1 MKKFNFENFLAIK
14 YISSKKEEK
23 LISLSSLLS
32 IISIAIGVGALIL
45 VLGIMNGFD
54 KMLESKIIGVNPHII
69 IKNFNGTFNLDKKL
83 IEKIKSDKMVSNV
96 YPSLV
101 EQCIISAN
109 GQSSGSILNGIDFS
123 NKPYVGKYIDGNTN
137 GIVLGKELMKAIG
150 VSVGQN
156 VRVTLA
162 YANPTAMGFAP
173 VSFEVPVTGVF
184 DSGMYEYDLAFSYIP
199 LDILWKNMQTYN
211 QINTIAVNLYNPYNI
226 NKVGSVLDKILPP
239 NQYYFVTW
247 AQMNK
252 NFFTALKLEKI
263 AMGIILLLII
273 IVAAFDIM
281 NSLTMLVME
290 KVKDIAILVSLGA
303 TSNNIKKIFL
313 KQGLIL
319 GLIGTIVGD
328 FLGLSLG
335 YILKHYDI
343 ISLPKQVYYMTKIPV
358 YITLSYVVGISVVS
372 IGLCVL
378 ASLYPASKASKMN
391 VVEVLRQ

>member
-54 KMLESKIIGVNPHII
+54 KMLESKIIGANPHIMV
-69 IKNFNGTFNLDKKL
+69 KNFNGTFDLDNKL
-83 IEKIKSDKMVSNV
+83 IDAIKSDKLVSNV
-96 YPSLV
+96 YSSLV

-109 GQSSGSILNGIDFS
+109 GQSSGSILNGIDFKD
-123 NKPYVGKYIDGNTN
+123 KPYIEKYIKGNTS

-150 VSVGQN
+150 VSIGQN

-162 YANPTAMGFAP
+162 YSKPTAVGFSP
-173 VSFEVPVTGVF
+173 VSFEAPVTGVF

-199 LDILWKNMQTYN
+199 INLLWKNMQTYD
-211 QINTIAVNLYNPYNI
+211 QINTIAINLYNPYNI
-226 NKVGSVLDKILPP
+226 NKVGDFLDHVLPGS
-239 NQYYFVTW
+239 YYFVTW

-303 TSNNIKKIFL
+303 TSKNIKNIFI

-319 GLIGTIVGD
+319 GIIGTAIGD

-335 YILKHYDI
+335 YILKHYNI
-343 ISLPKQVYYMTKIPV
+343 VSLPKQVYYITKIPV
-358 YITLSYVVGISVVS
+358 DITLTYVIGISIIS
-372 IGLCVL
+372 IGLCTL

-391 VVEVLRQ
+391 IIEVLRQ

>member
-54 KMLESKIIGVNPHII
+54 KMLESKIIGANPHII
-69 IKNFNGTFNLDKKL
+69 VKNFNGTFNLDNNL
-83 IEKIKSDKMVSNV
+83 IKSIKTDKLVSNV

-109 GQSSGSILNGIDFS
+109 GQSSGSILNGVDF
-123 NKPYVGKYIDGNTN
+123 NDKPYIEKYIKGNTK

-150 VSVGQN
+150 VRVGQN

-162 YANPTAMGFAP
+162 YSNPTAIGFSP
-173 VSFEVPVTGVF
+173 VSFEIPVTGVF

-199 LDILWKNMQTYN
+199 LNILWQKMQTYDL
-211 QINTIAVNLYNPYNI
+211 INTIAINLYNPYDI
-226 NKVGSVLDKILPP
+226 NKVGKYLEHILPAS
-239 NQYYFVTW
+239 YYFVTW

-263 AMGIILLLII
+263 AMAIILLLII

-303 TSNNIKKIFL
+303 TASNIKRIFI

-319 GLIGTIVGD
+319 GIIGTAFGD
-328 FLGLSLG
+328 FLGLTLG
-335 YILKHYDI
+335 YLLKHYNI
-343 ISLPKQVYYMTKIPV
+343 VSLPKQVYYITKIPV
-358 YITLSYVVGISVVS
+358 DITFTYVVIISMVS
-372 IGLCVL
+372 IGLCTL

-391 VVEVLRQ
+391 VIEVLRQ

>member
-54 KMLESKIIGVNPHII
+54 KMLESKIIGANPHIV
-69 IKNFNGTFNLDKKL
+69 IKNFNGTFNIDKKL
-83 IEKIKSDKMVSNV
+83 LEKIKSDKMVSNV

-123 NKPYVGKYIDGNTN
+123 DKPYVEKYIKGRTN

-162 YANPTAMGFAP
+162 YSNPTAMGFAP
-173 VSFEVPVTGVF
+173 VSFEVPVTGEF

-199 LDILWKNMQTYN
+199 LNILWKNMQTYN
-211 QINTIAVNLYNPYNI
+211 QINTIAINLYNPYNI
-226 NKVGSVLDKILPP
+226 NKVGSFLDKILPS
-239 NQYYFVTW
+239 QYYFVTW

-263 AMGIILLLII
+263 AMGVILLLII

-303 TSNNIKKIFL
+303 TSKNIKNIFI

-319 GLIGTIVGD
+319 GFIGTIVGD

-335 YILKHYDI
+335 YILKHYNI
-343 ISLPKQVYYMTKIPV
+343 VSLPKQVYYMTKIPV
-358 YITLSYVVGISVVS
+358 DITLTYVVGISIVS
-372 IGLCVL
+372 IGLCIL

-391 VVEVLRQ
+391 IIEVLRQ

>member
-54 KMLESKIIGVNPHII
+54 KMLESKIIGANPHII
-69 IKNFNGTFNLDKKL
+69 VKNFNGMFDLNQNLIKT
-83 IEKIKSDKMVSNV
+83 IKSDKLVSNI

-109 GQSSGSILNGIDFS
+109 GQSSGSILNGIDFGE
-123 NKPYVGKYIDGNTN
+123 KPYIQKYIKGSTK

-150 VSVGQN
+150 VSVGEN

-162 YANPTAMGFAP
+162 YSNPTAMGFSP

-199 LDILWKNMQTYN
+199 INTLWHYMNTFD
-211 QINTIAVNLYNPYNI
+211 QINTIAINLYNPYNI
-226 NKVGSVLDKILPP
+226 NKVSIFLEHTLPSG
-239 NQYYFVTW
+239 YYFITW

-252 NFFTALKLEKI
+252 NFFTALKLEKL
-263 AMGIILLLII
+263 AMAIILFLII
-273 IVAAFDIM
+273 VVASFDIM

-290 KVKDIAILVSLGA
+290 KVKDIAILVTIGA
-303 TSNNIKKIFL
+303 TSKNIRNIFI

-319 GLIGTIVGD
+319 GIVGTIIGD

-343 ISLPKQVYYMTKIPV
+343 VSLPKQVYYITKIPV
-358 YITLSYVVGISVVS
+358 DITLTYVIVISIVS
-372 IGLCVL
+372 IGLCTL

-391 VVEVLRQ
+391 IIEVLRQ

>member
-54 KMLESKIIGVNPHII
+54 KMLESKIIGANPHII
-69 IKNFNGTFNLDKKL
+69 IKNFDGTFNLDRKL
-83 IEKIKSDKMVSNV
+83 LGKIKSDKMVANV

-101 EQCIISAN
+101 EQCIVSAN
-109 GQSSGSILNGIDFS
+109 GQSSGSILNGVDFS
-123 NKPYVGKYIDGNTN
+123 DKPYVEKYIKGRTN

-150 VSVGQN
+150 VSAGQN

-162 YANPTAMGFAP
+162 YSNPTAMGFSP

-199 LDILWKNMQTYN
+199 LDVLWKNMQTYD

-226 NKVGSVLDKILPP
+226 NKVGSFLGKILPS
-239 NQYYFVTW
+239 QYYFVTW

-303 TSNNIKKIFL
+303 TSKNIKSIFI

-319 GLIGTIVGD
+319 GFIGTIIGD

-343 ISLPKQVYYMTKIPV
+343 VSLPKQVYYITKIPV
-358 YITLSYVVGISVVS
+358 DITLTYVVGISIVS
-372 IGLCVL
+372 VGLCVL
-378 ASLYPASKASKMN
+378 ASLYPASKASRMN
-391 VVEVLRQ
+391 IIEVLRQ

>member
-45 VLGIMNGFD
+45 VLGIMNGFG
-54 KMLESKIIGVNPHII
+54 KMLESKIIGANPHIV
-69 IKNFNGTFNLDKKL
+69 IKNFNGTFNVDEKL
-83 IEKIKSDKMVSNV
+83 LEKIKSDKMVSNV
-96 YPSLV
+96 YPLLV

-109 GQSSGSILNGIDFS
+109 GQSSGSILSGIDFS
-123 NKPYVGKYIDGNTN
+123 GKPYVEKYIKGKTN

-162 YANPTAMGFAP
+162 YSNPTAMGFAP
-173 VSFEVPVTGVF
+173 VSFEIPVTGEF

-199 LDILWKNMQTYN
+199 LSTLWKNMQTYN
-211 QINTIAVNLYNPYNI
+211 QINTIAINLYNPYNI
-226 NKVGSVLDKILPP
+226 NKVGSFLDEILPS
-239 NQYYFVTW
+239 QYYFVTW

-303 TSNNIKKIFL
+303 TSKNIKNIFI

-319 GLIGTIVGD
+319 GLIGTIIGD

-335 YILKHYDI
+335 YILKHYNI
-343 ISLPKQVYYMTKIPV
+343 VSLPEQVYYITKIPV
-358 YITLSYVVGISVVS
+358 DITLTYVVGISIVS
-372 IGLCVL
+372 VGLCVL
-378 ASLYPASKASKMN
+378 ASLYPASKAYRMN
-391 VVEVLRQ
+391 IIEVLRQ

>member
-54 KMLESKIIGVNPHII
+54 KVLESKIIGANPHIV
-69 IKNFNGTFNLDKKL
+69 IKNFNGTFDLDEKLLKK
-83 IEKIKSDKMVSNV
+83 IQSDKMVSNV
-96 YPSLV
+96 YPSLI

-123 NKPYVGKYIDGNTN
+123 DKPYVEKYIKGKTN

-173 VSFEVPVTGVF
+173 VSFEVPVTGEF

-199 LDILWKNMQTYN
+199 LNILWKNMHTYS

-226 NKVGSVLDKILPP
+226 NKVGNFLDKILPT
-239 NQYYFVTW
+239 QYYFVTW

-303 TSNNIKKIFL
+303 TSKNIKNIFI

-319 GLIGTIVGD
+319 GVIGTVVGD

-335 YILKHYDI
+335 YILKHYNI
-343 ISLPKQVYYMTKIPV
+343 VSLPKQVYYITKIPV
-358 YITLSYVVGISVVS
+358 DITLTYVVWISIVS
-372 IGLCVL
+372 IGLCIL

-391 VVEVLRQ
+391 VIEVLRQ

>member
-54 KMLESKIIGVNPHII
+54 KMLESKIIGANPHIV
-69 IKNFNGTFNLDKKL
+69 IKNFNGTFNVDKKL
-83 IEKIKSDKMVSNV
+83 LERIKSDKMVSNV

-123 NKPYVGKYIDGNTN
+123 DKPYVEKYIKGKTN

-162 YANPTAMGFAP
+162 YSNPTAMGFAP
-173 VSFEVPVTGVF
+173 ISFEIPVTGEF

-199 LDILWKNMQTYN
+199 LSILWKNMQTYN
-211 QINTIAVNLYNPYNI
+211 QINTIAINLYNPYDI
-226 NKVGSVLDKILPP
+226 NKVGSFLDKILP

-303 TSNNIKKIFL
+303 TSKNIKNIFI

-319 GLIGTIVGD
+319 GLIGTIIGD

-335 YILKHYDI
+335 YILKHYNI
-343 ISLPKQVYYMTKIPV
+343 VSLPKQVYYMTKIPV
-358 YITLSYVVGISVVS
+358 DITLTYVVGISIVS
-372 IGLCVL
+372 VGLCVL
-378 ASLYPASKASKMN
+378 ASLYPASKASRMN
-391 VVEVLRQ
+391 IIEVLRQ

>member
-54 KMLESKIIGVNPHII
+54 KMLESKIIGANPHII
-69 IKNFNGTFNLDKKL
+69 IKNFNGTFNIDKKL
-83 IEKIKSDKMVSNV
+83 LEKIKSDKMVSNV

-109 GQSSGSILNGIDFS
+109 GQSSGSILNGINFS
-123 NKPYVGKYIDGNTN
+123 DKPYVEKYIKGRTN

-162 YANPTAMGFAP
+162 YSNPTAMGFAP
-173 VSFEVPVTGVF
+173 VSFEVPVTGEF

-199 LDILWKNMQTYN
+199 LNILWKNMQTYD
-211 QINTIAVNLYNPYNI
+211 QINTIAINLYNPYNI
-226 NKVGSVLDKILPP
+226 NKEGSFLDKILPS
-239 NQYYFVTW
+239 QYYFVTW

-290 KVKDIAILVSLGA
+290 KVKDIAILVSIGA
-303 TSNNIKKIFL
+303 TSKNIKNIFI

-319 GLIGTIVGD
+319 GFIGTIVGD
-328 FLGLSLG
+328 FLGLLLG
-335 YILKHYDI
+335 YILKHYNI

-358 YITLSYVVGISVVS
+358 DITLTYVVGISIVS
-372 IGLCVL
+372 IGLCIL

-391 VVEVLRQ
+391 IIEVLRQ

>member
-54 KMLESKIIGVNPHII
+54 KMLESKIIGANPHII
-69 IKNFNGTFNLDKKL
+69 VKNFNGTFELNNNL
-83 IEKIKSDKMVSNV
+83 IKSIKTDKLVSNV

-109 GQSSGSILNGIDFS
+109 GQSSGSILNGVDF
-123 NKPYVGKYIDGNTN
+123 NDKPYIEKYIKGNTK

-150 VSVGQN
+150 ASIGQN

-162 YANPTAMGFAP
+162 YSKPTAIGFSP
-173 VSFEVPVTGVF
+173 VSFEIPVTGVF
-184 DSGMYEYDLAFSYIP
+184 DSGMYEYDLAFSYVP
-199 LDILWKNMQTYN
+199 LNILWQKMQTYDL
-211 QINTIAVNLYNPYNI
+211 INTIAINLYNPYDI
-226 NKVGSVLDKILPP
+226 NKVGKYLEHILPAS
-239 NQYYFVTW
+239 YYFVTW

-263 AMGIILLLII
+263 AMAIILLLII

-303 TSNNIKKIFL
+303 TASNIKRIFI

-319 GLIGTIVGD
+319 GVIGTAFGD
-328 FLGLSLG
+328 FLGLTLG
-335 YILKHYDI
+335 YLLKHYNI
-343 ISLPKQVYYMTKIPV
+343 VSLPKQVYYITKIPV
-358 YITLSYVVGISVVS
+358 DITFTYVVIISIVS
-372 IGLCVL
+372 IGLCTL

-391 VVEVLRQ
+391 IIEVLRQ

>member
-54 KMLESKIIGVNPHII
+54 KMLESKIIGANPHII
-69 IKNFNGTFNLDKKL
+69 VKNFNGTFNLDNNL
-83 IEKIKSDKMVSNV
+83 IKSIKTDKLVSNV

-109 GQSSGSILNGIDFS
+109 GQSSGSILNGVDF
-123 NKPYVGKYIDGNTN
+123 NDKPYIEKYIKGNTK

-150 VSVGQN
+150 VRVGQN

-162 YANPTAMGFAP
+162 YSNPTAIGFSP
-173 VSFEVPVTGVF
+173 VSFEIPVTGVF

-199 LDILWKNMQTYN
+199 LNILWQKMQTYDL
-211 QINTIAVNLYNPYNI
+211 INTIAINLYNPYDI
-226 NKVGSVLDKILPP
+226 NKVGKYLEHILPAS
-239 NQYYFVTW
+239 YYFVTW

-263 AMGIILLLII
+263 AMAIILLLII

-303 TSNNIKKIFL
+303 TASNIKRIFI

-319 GLIGTIVGD
+319 GIIGTAFGD
-328 FLGLSLG
+328 FLGFTLG
-335 YILKHYDI
+335 YLLKHYNI
-343 ISLPKQVYYMTKIPV
+343 VSLPKQVYYITKIPV
-358 YITLSYVVGISVVS
+358 DITFTYVVIISIVS
-372 IGLCVL
+372 IGLCTL

-391 VVEVLRQ
+391 VIEVLRQ

>member
-54 KMLESKIIGVNPHII
+54 KMLESKIIGANPHIV
-69 IKNFNGTFNLDKKL
+69 IKNFNGTFNIDKKL
-83 IEKIKSDKMVSNV
+83 LEKIKSDKMVSNV

-123 NKPYVGKYIDGNTN
+123 DKPYVERYMKGSTN

-162 YANPTAMGFAP
+162 YSNPTAMGFAP

-199 LDILWKNMQTYN
+199 LNVLWKNMQTYN
-211 QINTIAVNLYNPYNI
+211 QINTIAINLYNPYNI
-226 NKVGSVLDKILPP
+226 NKVGSFLDKILPS
-239 NQYYFVTW
+239 QYYFVTW

-303 TSNNIKKIFL
+303 TSKNIKSIFI

-319 GLIGTIVGD
+319 GFIGTIIGD

-343 ISLPKQVYYMTKIPV
+343 VSLPKQVYYMTKIPV
-358 YITLSYVVGISVVS
+358 DITLTYVVGISIVS
-372 IGLCVL
+372 IGLCIL

-391 VVEVLRQ
+391 IIEVLRQ

>member
-54 KMLESKIIGVNPHII
+54 KMLESKIIGANPHIV
-69 IKNFNGTFNLDKKL
+69 IKNFNGTFNVDKKL
-83 IEKIKSDKMVSNV
+83 LERIKSDKMVSNV

-123 NKPYVGKYIDGNTN
+123 DKPYVEKYIKGKTN

-162 YANPTAMGFAP
+162 YSNPTAMGFAP
-173 VSFEVPVTGVF
+173 VSFEIPVTGEF

-199 LDILWKNMQTYN
+199 LSILWKNMQTYN
-211 QINTIAVNLYNPYNI
+211 QINTIAINLYNPYDI
-226 NKVGSVLDKILPP
+226 NKVGSFLDKILPS
-239 NQYYFVTW
+239 QYYFVTW

-303 TSNNIKKIFL
+303 TSKNIKNIFI

-319 GLIGTIVGD
+319 GLIGTIIGD

-335 YILKHYDI
+335 YILKHYNI
-343 ISLPKQVYYMTKIPV
+343 VSLPKQVYYMTKIPV
-358 YITLSYVVGISVVS
+358 DITLTYVVGISIVS
-372 IGLCVL
+372 VGLCVL
-378 ASLYPASKASKMN
+378 ASLYPASKASRMN
-391 VVEVLRQ
+391 IIEVLRQ

>member
-54 KMLESKIIGVNPHII
+54 KMLESKIIGANPHII
-69 IKNFNGTFNLDKKL
+69 VKNFNGTFNLDNNL
-83 IEKIKSDKMVSNV
+83 IKSIKTDKLVSNV

-109 GQSSGSILNGIDFS
+109 GQSSGSILNGVDF
-123 NKPYVGKYIDGNTN
+123 NDKPYIEKYIKGNTK

-150 VSVGQN
+150 VRVGQN

-162 YANPTAMGFAP
+162 YSNPTAIGFSP
-173 VSFEVPVTGVF
+173 VSFEIPVTGVF
-184 DSGMYEYDLAFSYIP
+184 DSGMYEYDLAFSYVP
-199 LDILWKNMQTYN
+199 LNILWQKMQTYDL
-211 QINTIAVNLYNPYNI
+211 INTIAINLYNPYDI
-226 NKVGSVLDKILPP
+226 NKVGKYLEHILPAS
-239 NQYYFVTW
+239 YYFVTW

-263 AMGIILLLII
+263 AMAIILLLII

-303 TSNNIKKIFL
+303 TASNIKRIFI

-319 GLIGTIVGD
+319 GIIGTAFGD
-328 FLGLSLG
+328 FLGLTLG
-335 YILKHYDI
+335 YLLKHYNI
-343 ISLPKQVYYMTKIPV
+343 VSLPKQVYYITKIPV
-358 YITLSYVVGISVVS
+358 DITFTYVVIISIVS
-372 IGLCVL
+372 IGLCTL

-391 VVEVLRQ
+391 VIEVLRQ

>member
-54 KMLESKIIGVNPHII
+54 KMLESKIIGANPHIV
-69 IKNFNGTFNLDKKL
+69 IKNFNGTFNIDKKL
-83 IEKIKSDKMVSNV
+83 LEKIKSDKMVSNV

-109 GQSSGSILNGIDFS
+109 GQSSGSILNGINFS
-123 NKPYVGKYIDGNTN
+123 DKPYVEKYIKGRTN

-162 YANPTAMGFAP
+162 YSNPTAMGFAP
-173 VSFEVPVTGVF
+173 VSFEVPVTGEF

-199 LDILWKNMQTYN
+199 LNILWKNMQTYD
-211 QINTIAVNLYNPYNI
+211 QINTIAINLYNPYNI
-226 NKVGSVLDKILPP
+226 NKEGSFLDKILPS
-239 NQYYFVTW
+239 QYYFVTW

-290 KVKDIAILVSLGA
+290 KVKDIAILVSIGA
-303 TSNNIKKIFL
+303 TSKNIKNIFI

-319 GLIGTIVGD
+319 GFIGTIVGD
-328 FLGLSLG
+328 FLGLLLG
-335 YILKHYDI
+335 YILKHYNI

-358 YITLSYVVGISVVS
+358 DITLTYVVGISIVS
-372 IGLCVL
+372 IGLCIL

-391 VVEVLRQ
+391 IIEVLRQ

>member
-54 KMLESKIIGVNPHII
+54 KMLESKIIGANPHII
-69 IKNFNGTFNLDKKL
+69 IKNFNGTFNIDKKL
-83 IEKIKSDKMVSNV
+83 LEKIKSDKMVSNV

-123 NKPYVGKYIDGNTN
+123 DKPYVEKYIKGRTN

-162 YANPTAMGFAP
+162 YSNPTAMGFAP
-173 VSFEVPVTGVF
+173 VSFEVPVTGEF

-199 LDILWKNMQTYN
+199 LNILWKNMQTYN
-211 QINTIAVNLYNPYNI
+211 QINTIAINLYNPYNI
-226 NKVGSVLDKILPP
+226 NKVGSFLDKILPS
-239 NQYYFVTW
+239 QYYFVTW

-263 AMGIILLLII
+263 AMGVILLLII

-303 TSNNIKKIFL
+303 TSKNIKNIFI

-319 GLIGTIVGD
+319 GFIGTIVGD

-335 YILKHYDI
+335 YILKHYNI

-358 YITLSYVVGISVVS
+358 DITLTYVVGISIVS
-372 IGLCVL
+372 IGLCIL

-391 VVEVLRQ
+391 IIEVLRQ

>member
-54 KMLESKIIGVNPHII
+54 KMLESKIIGANPHIMV
-69 IKNFNGTFNLDKKL
+69 KNFNGTFTLDNK
-83 IEKIKSDKMVSNV
+83 IINTIKSDKLVSNV
-96 YPSLV
+96 YSSLI

-109 GQSSGSILNGIDFS
+109 GQSSGSILNGIDFKS
-123 NKPYVGKYIDGNTN
+123 KPYIEKYIKGNTN
-137 GIVLGKELMKAIG
+137 GIVLGKELMKAVG

-162 YANPTAMGFAP
+162 YAKPSAVGFSP
-173 VSFEVPVTGVF
+173 VSFEAPVTGIF

-199 LDILWKNMQTYN
+199 INLLWKNMQTYD
-211 QINTIAVNLYNPYNI
+211 QINTININLYNPYNI
-226 NKVGSVLDKILPP
+226 NKVGNFLDHVLPS
-239 NQYYFVTW
+239 NYYFVTW

-303 TSNNIKKIFL
+303 TSKNIKNIFI

-319 GLIGTIVGD
+319 GIIGTVIGD

-335 YILKHYDI
+335 YILKHYNI
-343 ISLPKQVYYMTKIPV
+343 VSLPKQVYYITKIPV
-358 YITLSYVVGISVVS
+358 DITLTYVVGISIIS
-372 IGLCVL
+372 IGLCTL

-391 VVEVLRQ
+391 VIEVLRQ

>member
-54 KMLESKIIGVNPHII
+54 KMLESKIIGANPHIV
-69 IKNFNGTFNLDKKL
+69 IKNFNGTFNIDKKL
-83 IEKIKSDKMVSNV
+83 LEKIKSDKMVSNV

-123 NKPYVGKYIDGNTN
+123 DKPYVEKYIKGRTN

-162 YANPTAMGFAP
+162 YSKPTAMGFAP
-173 VSFEVPVTGVF
+173 VSFEVPVTGEF

-199 LDILWKNMQTYN
+199 LNILWKNMQTYN
-211 QINTIAVNLYNPYNI
+211 QINTIAINLYNPYNI
-226 NKVGSVLDKILPP
+226 NKVGSFLDKILPS
-239 NQYYFVTW
+239 QYYFVTW

-263 AMGIILLLII
+263 AMGVILLLII

-303 TSNNIKKIFL
+303 TSKNIKNIFI

-319 GLIGTIVGD
+319 GFIGTIVGD

-335 YILKHYDI
+335 YILKHYNI
-343 ISLPKQVYYMTKIPV
+343 VSLPKQVYYMTKIPV
-358 YITLSYVVGISVVS
+358 DITLTYVVGISIVS
-372 IGLCVL
+372 IGLCIL

-391 VVEVLRQ
+391 IIEVLRQ